1 MNLQPTIKN
10 KKAKSTEEQWTA
22 CYCRL
27 SCDDDLDGDSNS
39 IRNQKM
45 LLQKY
50 ADENRLRNVKFY
62 VDDGYSGS
70 NFDRPDFN
78 RMMDDVDNGRIST
91 VIVKDMSRFGR
102 DHILVG
108 YYTKYYFAEADVRFI
123 AIYDQVDSETNPDD
137 DITPFKNILNEMY
150 AKDCSKK
157 IKAVVRAKGNAGK
170 HITSIPPLGYKKD
183 PENKEKWIIDEK
195 GAEIVKE
202 IFKLCIQGYGPTQIA
217 RILTER
223 GVDTPVVYCH
233 KNGLPTSQ
241 KIREDSEIWEQKTV
255 VGILE
260 NLAYTGCTV
269 NFKSFK
275 KSYKS
280 KRRIYTPKDDW
291 VIFENT
297 QEAIIDKQTFETV
310 QKIRQSKRRPTDMG
324 EMSPLS
330 GMLYCADCGK
340 KMYLCRCSTTKQ
352 SEYFNCS
359 SYRKTLKRTCT
370 SHQITVKAI
379 TALIQDD
386 LRRTIQFAKSQNE
399 RFLQTLQS
407 STESKT
413 KKEIKENL
421 KEIETSEER
430 IEKLD
435 KIIESLYE
443 DKVEGKISEERYLKM
458 SDTYESEQSALKE
471 RVKTLK
477 SEIEKA
483 KEQDDKILDFMM
495 LIHKY
500 SSFEK
505 LTPEILRS
513 FIDKVIV
520 HEKTKVDGHYRQTV
534 EIVYNF
540 VGAINRPLWGDELDK
555 NNR

>member
-1 MNLQPTIKN
+1 MNLQPTIKY
-10 KKAKSTEEQWTA
+10 KKVKNTEEQWTA

-70 NFDRPDFN
+70 NFDRPDFK
-78 RMMDDVDNGRIST
+78 RMMDDVDNGKIHT

-108 YYTKYYFAEADVRFI
+108 YYTKYYPAEADVRFI

-170 HITSIPPLGYKKD
+170 HITYMPPLGYKKD
-183 PENKEKWIIDEK
+183 PEDKEKWIIDEQ
-195 GAEIVKE
+195 GAEIVRE
-202 IFKLCIQGYGPTQIA
+202 IFKLCMQGYGPTQIA

-223 GVDTPVVYCH
+223 GVDTPVIYFH
-233 KNGLPTSQ
+233 KNGLPTSL
-241 KIREDSEIWEQKTV
+241 KIKEDSHIWEQRSVTY
-255 VGILE
+255 ILE
-260 NLAYTGCTV
+260 NLEYTGCTV
-269 NFKSFK
+269 NFKSYK

-280 KRRIYTPKDDW
+280 KRRIDVPREDW
-291 VIFENT
+291 AVFENT
-297 QEAIIDKQTFETV
+297 QEAIIDKQTFDTV
-310 QKIRQSKRRPTDMG
+310 QKIRENKRRPTDMG

-330 GMLYCADCGK
+330 GMIYCADCGK
-340 KMYLCRCSTTKQ
+340 KMYLCRCTTMKQ
-352 SEYFNCS
+352 AEYFNCS
-359 SYRKTLKRTCT
+359 SYRKQKKRTCT
-370 SHQITVKAI
+370 SHQITVKAV
-379 TALIQDD
+379 TAIIQDD
-386 LRRTIQFAKSQNE
+386 LRRTIHFARKHNE
-399 RFLQTLQS
+399 AFLQALRNNA
-407 STESKT
+407 EAKT
-413 KKEIKENL
+413 KQELKENQR
-421 KEIETSEER
+421 EIETSEER
-430 IEKLD
+430 IGKLD

-443 DKVEGKISEERYLKM
+443 DKVAGKISEERYLKM
-458 SDTYESEQSALKE
+458 SDTYETEQA
-471 RVKTLK
+471 TLK
-477 SEIEKA
+477 SRVKLLKTEIEKA
-483 KEQDDKILDFMM
+483 KAQDDKILDFML

-500 SSFEK
+500 SDFEEI
-505 LTPEILRS
+505 TPEILRS

-520 HEKTKVDGHYRQTV
+520 HEKAKVNGHYRQTV

-540 VGAINRPLWGDELDK
+540 VGEIAPSFFDDEDY
-555 NNR
+555 